1 MDDME
6 RPHMKKPT
14 GTAKQPTSVKDWL
27 DSELARDPKF
37 RREVEETLMGMRIE
51 QDLASLRELRGVTQ
65 AQLAHMLGISQSVIG
80 RLESGKAQNIGIRT
94 LVRIAT
100 ALGGQVHLSIKA
112 DPRPRR
118 PIVLQGGDRGTVRG
132 SIPGERKVRF
142 G

>member
-1 MDDME
+1 MN
-6 RPHMKKPT
+6 KPT
-14 GTAKQPTSVKDWL
+14 VTAKQPGSVREWIDT
-27 DSELARDPKF
+27 ELARDPKF

-51 QDLASLRELRGVTQ
+51 QDLAALRELRGVTQ
-65 AQLAHMLGISQSVIG
+65 AQLAQMIGVKQPVIA

-100 ALGGQVHLSIKA
+100 ALGGQVHLAIKA

-118 PIVLQGGDRGTVRG
+118 PIVLQGGQRGEVRG
-132 SIPGERKVRF
+132 RSMEPKVKV